1 MAKLVLKARH
11 RVMCGDST
19 SAEDVAKLM
28 ASAIATFVFT
38 SPPYAQQRDYGAAK
52 EKVSDWDALMQGVFA
67 AAPVSDDAQLLVNL
81 GLVHR
86 DGEWMPYWQSWVEWM
101 REQGWRRFGWYVWD
115 QGPGMPGDRN
125 GRLAPCFEFLFHFNK
140 SARPV
145 NKSVQKKPEFAKVR
159 TNVRTMRRKDGTLQ
173 RFSNDV
179 TSAQPNKIHD
189 AVFHVSRHYGSV
201 QGGKHPAVFPVA
213 LVEEVF
219 AAFTDPDELV
229 FEPFCGS
236 GTQVIAAEKMG
247 RRCFGMELD
256 PAYVD
261 VACRRWLHFTGAE
274 PVHEATGKTFSEMTD
289 GQAQA

>member
-19 SAEDVAKLM
+19 SAQDVAKLM
-28 ASAIATFVFT
+28 ASAVATFVFT

-52 EKVSDWDALMQGVFA
+52 EKVGDWDALMQCVFA
-67 AAPVSDDAQLLVNL
+67 AAPVSDGAQLLVNL

-86 DGEWMPYWQSWVEWM
+86 EGEWMPYWERWVEWM
-101 REQGWRRFGWYVWD
+101 RQQGWRRFGWYIWD
-115 QGPGMPGDRN
+115 QGPGLPGEWS
-125 GRLAPCFEFLFHFNK
+125 GRPAPSHEFVFHFNREARKLHKTVESKQGNKLVTGGGGLRSKNGVVPPK
-140 SARPV
+140 SNAGTISASHKVPD
-145 NKSVQKKPEFAKVR
+145 SVFRV
-159 TNVRTMRRKDGTLQ
+159 MRHKG
-173 RFSNDV
+173 
-179 TSAQPNKIHD
+179 AI
-189 AVFHVSRHYGSV
+189 
-201 QGGKHPAVFPVA
+201 QGGSHPAVFPVA
-213 LVEEVF
+213 LVEEVL

-289 GQAQA
+289 DQAQA